1 MNDSVRNDESTIG
14 RDAGAARSAR
24 IRDVTFQGE
33 LEAPSVEGVSDL
45 LRESEARFR
54 EFAEASSDVLWV
66 RDAET
71 LQWDYLSP
79 AFEAVY
85 GISRERAARAGDNL
99 LQWADLIVPED
110 RALALDCIS
119 RARNGERISFEYRI
133 KQRHDETIR
142 WLRSNVFP
150 MTDQHGRVRRIGGIG
165 RDITALKQALDHQQ
179 RLLAELQHRVRNTLA
194 VIRSIVRRT
203 AETSETVEDFAN
215 HLDGRL
221 GAFSRIQVAV
231 SRDPLAG
238 FDLAELISEELRAGA
253 AREGEQFALH
263 GPPVRL
269 KAKAAESLGLAVHEL
284 ATNALKHG
292 AFTVD
297 HGYID
302 VRWSKEHR
310 EDVVWLSL
318 EWKESGMMGR
328 PVEQKREGFG
338 SILLRHT
345 LRYDLGAEVTRAY
358 EPSGF
363 RCEIAFPLE
372 PRTSDP
378 A

>member
-1 MNDSVRNDESTIG
+1 
-14 RDAGAARSAR
+14 
-24 IRDVTFQGE
+24 
-33 LEAPSVEGVSDL
+33 
-45 LRESEARFR
+45 
-54 EFAEASSDVLWV
+54 
-66 RDAET
+66 
-71 LQWDYLSP
+71 
-79 AFEAVY
+79 
-85 GISRERAARAGDNL
+85 
-99 LQWADLIVPED
+99 VPED
-110 RALALDCIS
+110 RAHALDCIS

-372 PRTSDP
+372 ARTSDP

>member
-1 MNDSVRNDESTIG
+1 MNDSVRNDEITIG

-24 IRDVTFQGE
+24 IKDVTFQSE

-110 RALALDCIS
+110 RAHALDCIS

-372 PRTSDP
+372 ARTSDP